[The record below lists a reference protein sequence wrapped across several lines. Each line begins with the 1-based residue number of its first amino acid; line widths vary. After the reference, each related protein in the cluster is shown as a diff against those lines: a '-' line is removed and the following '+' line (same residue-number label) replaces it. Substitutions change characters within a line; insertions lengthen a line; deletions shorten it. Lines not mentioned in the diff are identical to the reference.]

1 MQQQQIQKQN
11 FAALNQEQELKLQQ
25 QQQEILSNMYQIN
38 QQSANSLVTLHN
50 QGEKINQF
58 EQNLDQ
64 NQQKL
69 HKIDYI
75 LDVIKSPWGQFKAL
89 FTQPKQE
96 KVGNQKKDDQ
106 KQQIQQPPQRQVD
119 DIYDEMINQ
128 TNQMK
133 YQQLLTHQTITNQ
146 NSQLDRINQKAD
158 KQTVQMSKQNEKT
171 KSIIK

>member
-11 FAALNQEQELKLQQ
+11 QAALNQEQELKLKQQ
-25 QQQEILSNMYQIN
+25 QQDILNNMYQIN
-38 QQSANSLVTLHN
+38 QQSANSLLTLHN
-50 QGEKINQF
+50 QGEKIDRI

-89 FTQPKQE
+89 FTKPKQE
-96 KVGNQKKDDQ
+96 KLEQKEKNNQQ
-106 KQQIQQPPQRQVD
+106 QQIQQPPQRQVD
-119 DIYDEMINQ
+119 EIYDEMINQ

-133 YQQLLTHQTITNQ
+133 YQQLLTNQVLKNQ
-146 NSQLDRINQKAD
+146 NTQLDKINQKAD
-158 KQTVQMSKQNEKT
+158 NQTVQMAKQNEKT
-171 KSIIK
+171 KKIIK